1 MKKIYFAVA
10 LVFLVLLAFSA
21 CSNGGGSDDSGTS
34 SGGGYRSSSSKGGNS
49 SSTGDDTRSSS
60 SKPSSSSRGGIGSV
74 VCYTPDLMEKGNE
87 DEDEPELLPACF
99 EGKTVSV
106 TQAVCRELTK
116 EKDATFYFQNSC
128 PLEHVL
134 KCDADDELYVYLSG
148 EAIADKTCSDF
159 DFAPVSVQGACYASV
174 DESFG
179 EDYAF
184 CWEPTTNLDCEEYA
198 VDYGDSYNVSF
209 KTSCPSG
216 PNQKCKVTDDD
227 GINYYFYGEDAEDIC
242 SEDIEE
248 PEEPEDPDD
257 LNEKKLSKKLS
268 KSLPKK
274 GLLKGFK
281 AKGFSKK

>member
-1 MKKIYFAVA
+1 MKNIYFAVA

-34 SGGGYRSSSSKGGNS
+34 SGGGFRSSSSKGGSS

-60 SKPSSSSRGGIGSV
+60 SKPSSSSKGGIGSG
-74 VCYTPDLMEKGNE
+74 VCYAPDLMEN
-87 DEDEPELLPACF
+87 EDEPEFELPACF

-106 TQAVCRELTK
+106 TQADCREIA
-116 EKDATFYFQNSC
+116 EDMDATFNFQNSC
-128 PLEHVL
+128 PAGHKLM
-134 KCDADDELYVYLSG
+134 CDADELYVYLYG
-148 EAIADKTCSDF
+148 EAIADMTCSDF
-159 DFAPVSVQGACYASV
+159 DLAPVSIQGACYASV
-174 DESFG
+174 DEALG

-184 CWEPTTNLDCEEYA
+184 CWEPTTNLDCD
-198 VDYGDSYNVSF
+198 DYGGTYNVSF

-216 PNQKCKVTDDD
+216 PNLKCNVTDDD
-227 GINYYFYGEDAEDIC
+227 GINYYYYGEDAKYVCEEDT
-242 SEDIEE
+242 EE
-248 PEEPEDPDD
+248 PEEPDD